1 VIEIKMPRLSD
12 TMEEG
17 AISTWRKHPGDTVAV
32 GDVLVEIET
41 DKAVMEYEAYQAGTL
56 TEILVPEG
64 QNADIGTPIALLD
77 DGTGLDEGTGGPGA
91 PVTAAAAQD
100 DQPEREVE
108 SPAPPVAPSIPAQSA
123 APPAT
128 APPATAPATP
138 TPAPAK
144 AASPPASATAD
155 GAIARDA
162 TANDA
167 TANDAGANGT
177 IRRVASPLVRKL
189 AREHQ
194 LDLSQVTGSGPGGRI
209 IRADINGLL
218 AAGPPAGG
226 TAGAPATAPAATPAA
241 PGVAAAVPAATTT
254 SATAPSAPGGA
265 AAQPAAP
272 GADELRGSRE
282 VPISQV
288 RRVIARRL
296 SASAREIPHFYVTA
310 VADAQALMDVR
321 ATLNAQLTEAGR
333 AKVSVNDLL
342 IRACALALR
351 EHRDVNVSY
360 GGDASSVMLVHD
372 RVNVGVAVAADSG
385 LIVPVIRDAD
395 TKTVTQLG
403 AEAKRLVA
411 LAAERKLTPEQTSG
425 GTFTISNLGMYGV
438 EEFTALINPPESAI
452 LAVGATTREPTVVGD
467 AVEPR
472 YRLRYTLSA
481 DHRVIDGALAAKF
494 LKTLTSLIEHPWMII
509 A

>member
-17 AISTWRKHPGDTVAV
+17 AISTWRKQPGDTVAI

-56 TEILVPEG
+56 AEILVPEG
-64 QNADIGTPIALLD
+64 QNADIGAPIALLED
-77 DGTGLDEGTGGPGA
+77 GTGGPAASVSAASAQEHSPERVQLSVAA
-91 PVTAAAAQD
+91 PAATATPAKAPAAAA
-100 DQPEREVE
+100 
-108 SPAPPVAPSIPAQSA
+108 SA
-123 APPAT
+123 AV
-128 APPATAPATP
+128 
-138 TPAPAK
+138 
-144 AASPPASATAD
+144 TAD
-155 GAIARDA
+155 
-162 TANDA
+162 
-167 TANDAGANGT
+167 ANGGGVNGGGRQ
-177 IRRVASPLVRKL
+177 IASPLVRKL
-189 AREHQ
+189 ARENH
-194 LDLSQVTGSGPGGRI
+194 LDLSHVTGSGPGGRI
-209 IRADINGLL
+209 IRADISTLL
-218 AAGPPAGG
+218 ATGPSGSALSASAARESTVSAAPNGTSPASAAPDAAGIAPVPTAPVPAGSPVPSG
-226 TAGAPATAPAATPAA
+226 AVAGSAA
-241 PGVAAAVPAATTT
+241 PET
-254 SATAPSAPGGA
+254 
-265 AAQPAAP
+265 
-272 GADELRGSRE
+272 DEVRGSRE
-282 VPISQV
+282 VPVSQV

-310 VADAQALMDVR
+310 VADAQALMDLR

-372 RVNVGVAVAADSG
+372 RINIGVAVAAESG

-403 AEAKRLVA
+403 AEAKQLVA
-411 LAAERKLTPEQTSG
+411 LAAERKLTPDQTSG

-438 EEFTALINPPESAI
+438 EHFTAIINPPESAI

-467 AVEPR
+467 TLEPR
-472 YRLRYTLSA
+472 YRLRYTLSV

-494 LKTLTSLIEHPWMII
+494 LQTLTSLIEHPWMII